1 MLVLPMLCQQT
12 AARDARVAGT
22 VDDDE
27 TTCHRQLEGRE
38 MNPTYEAR
46 LDELTLEEKVALVSG
61 ADMWHTASVDRL
73 GIPALWMSDG
83 PNGVRGLQLSG
94 TATAVCFPCGAA
106 LGATFD
112 PELVRRVGE
121 AIGREARRTG
131 VHVLLGPTINTV
143 RLPIAGRN
151 FECFSED
158 PFLSAQIAASYVAGV
173 QSVGVAAVAKH
184 FVANDS
190 ERERY
195 TTSSDVDEA
204 ALREVYLAP
213 FESAVRSAG
222 AWAVM
227 SGYNRINGTYAC
239 EHAELLRS
247 VLKEE
252 WGFDGVVVSD
262 WYGTTSTV
270 AAALGGLDVEMPG
283 PALQWGAKL
292 LDAVG
297 SGEVPVEVL
306 DDKVRRVLRLVDRV
320 TAMVD
325 APGDSPERGV
335 ADTAALVRRAAA
347 DATVLLHNARGVLPL
362 DPSRLTTL
370 AVVGPNAVSV
380 QAHGGGS
387 ARVVSAYVSSPLDA
401 LTEQLAPD
409 VTVRYEQGCSIARA
423 LPVLDERSLAPGEP
437 GEEPVTI
444 EYFAGSDL
452 SGTPRAIAH
461 ASSIQLAW
469 NGAPV
474 EGLVPGNFSVRVRA
488 TLVPESSGTAQFGM
502 LGIGRTRLSVGDRLV
517 IDNWDDP
524 AVAPLLF
531 GRGAGE
537 IRASVEVTEGVPLAV
552 LVELQAPTPEL
563 ARAAIEMSPLP
574 PGESHNTSSHP
585 AGVTVGYRSPGPTD
599 LLERAEELAR
609 TSDVVVVVVGTSEEW
624 ESEGFDR
631 DALSLPGD
639 QDLLVSRLCAVND
652 NVVVVVNAGSPVAMP
667 WADDAAAVL
676 QIWLPGQEA
685 GHGLA
690 DVLLGTADPAGRLP
704 VTVPHRLED
713 SGAAKGYPGQQGR
726 LAYLDGLNVGY
737 RHFDDAGIAPR
748 YPFGHGLSYTT
759 FAYGELAVEST
770 SSGTTVVTV
779 TVTNTGARRGA
790 EVVQLYVGDVVARPG
805 RPPRTL
811 QAVAKLWLEPGESRA
826 AVLELAPSAF
836 RRFDVATRSWVVEPR
851 EVVLAVGASSRD
863 LRGHCTVRVDADGH
877 VAG

>member
-1 MLVLPMLCQQT
+1 M
-12 AARDARVAGT
+12 D
-22 VDDDE
+22 
-27 TTCHRQLEGRE
+27 
-38 MNPTYEAR
+38 PTYEQR
-46 LDELTLEEKVALVSG
+46 CDELTLEEKVSLVSG
-61 ADMWHTASVDRL
+61 TDMWHTAAVERL

-112 PELVRRVGE
+112 SELVRLVGE

-158 PFLSAQIAASYVAGV
+158 PFLSGRIAAGYVAGV

-204 ALREVYLAP
+204 VLREVYLAP
-213 FESAVRSAG
+213 FESAVRAGG

-227 SGYNRINGTYAC
+227 SGYNRVNGTYAC
-239 EHAELLRS
+239 EHAQLLRS

-270 AAALGGLDVEMPG
+270 GAALGGLDVEMPG

-297 SGEVPVEVL
+297 SGEVPLEVL

-320 TAMVD
+320 TAASAGVVS
-325 APGDSPERGV
+325 AGVVSAGV
-335 ADTAALVRRAAA
+335 ADPGAASPSADGGAGTVALVRRAAA
-347 DATVLLHNARGVLPL
+347 EATVLLHNTGGILPL
-362 DPSRLTTL
+362 DPSRLATL
-370 AVVGPNAVSV
+370 AVVGPNAVAV

-387 ARVVSAYVSSPLDA
+387 ARVVSPYTSSPFDA
-401 LTEQLAPD
+401 LAERLEPR
-409 VTVRYEQGCSIARA
+409 VTVTYEQGCSIARA
-423 LPVLDERSLAPGEP
+423 LPVLDERSLVVGDR
-437 GEEPVTI
+437 GGEPVTI
-444 EYFAGSDL
+444 EYFAGR
-452 SGTPRAIAH
+452 GCAGAPHAVAH

-469 NGAPV
+469 NGAPG
-474 EGLVPGNFSVRVRA
+474 EGLVPGEFSVRIRA

-502 LGIGRTRLSVGDRLV
+502 LGIGRTRLSVGGECV

-537 IRASVEVTEGVPLAV
+537 IRASVEVTAGALLPV
-552 LVELQAPTPEL
+552 LVELEAPSPEL

-574 PGESHNTSSHP
+574 PGESHNAASHP
-585 AGVTVGYRSPGPTD
+585 AGVTVGYRAPGPTD
-599 LLERAEELAR
+599 LLERAEALAR
-609 TSDVVVVVVGTSEEW
+609 ASDVVVVVVGTSEEW

-631 DALSLPGD
+631 DSLALPGE
-639 QDLLVSRLCAVND
+639 QDELVSRLCAAND
-652 NVVVVVNAGSPVAMP
+652 NVVVVVNAGSPVAMA

-676 QIWLPGQEA
+676 QVWLPGQEA
-685 GHGLA
+685 GHALA
-690 DVLLGTADPAGRLP
+690 DVLLGATDPAGRLP
-704 VTVPHRLED
+704 VTVPFRLED
-713 SGAAKGYPGQQGR
+713 SGAAAGYPAEQGR

-748 YPFGHGLSYTT
+748 YPFGHGVSYTT
-759 FAYGELAVEST
+759 FGYGEPAVERA
-770 SSGTTVVTV
+770 SSGAPLVTV

-790 EVVQLYVGDVVARPG
+790 EVVQVYVGDVVARAG

-811 QAVAKLWLEPGESRA
+811 QGVEKVWLEPGESRLV
-826 AVLELAPSAF
+826 AVELTPSAF
-836 RRFDVATRSWVVEPR
+836 RHYDVAARAWVVEPR

-863 LRGHCTVRVDADGH
+863 LRGCCTVRIDADGRL
-877 VAG
+877 VS